1 MLKSVPAIRSKIEGK
16 LNSALEE
23 QNNPITSNQ
32 NPEAIEQLEDDLRDA
47 ETVAD
52 WPVLRYAEQEAKY
65 KTLTDLMETYD
76 EPLVLDPIDQLKHDL
91 YLRRVEQD
99 TPTKIAGEIRKFQ
112 SFYEVYMLHNK
123 NEKQKALIKNLEA
136 KFQEEKS
143 LRE

>member
-1 MLKSVPAIRSKIEGK
+1 MTFETLKRSQIGQC
-16 LNSALEE
+16 SDT
-23 QNNPITSNQ
+23 QNKKQNTKPWPISWKPTTN
-32 NPEAIEQLEDDLRDA
+32 
-47 ETVAD
+47 
-52 WPVLRYAEQEAKY
+52 
-65 KTLTDLMETYD
+65 
-76 EPLVLDPIDQLKHDL
+76 PLVLDPIDQLKHDL